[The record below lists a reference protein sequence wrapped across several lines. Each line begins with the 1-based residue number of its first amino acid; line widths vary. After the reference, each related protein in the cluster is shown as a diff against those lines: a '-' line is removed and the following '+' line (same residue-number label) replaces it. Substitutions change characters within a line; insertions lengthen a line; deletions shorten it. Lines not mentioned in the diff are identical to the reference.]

1 MEVSASSATLSTMK
15 RKNDAYLSTE
25 RFGRLFSF
33 LTPYKRCWVLFQLTS
48 PGLTQNTWLFPK
60 KKHHKCQHTHT
71 KRTDSLSLVSRRRW
85 WSRSWSVSCKSCL
98 REPWKGWLCCPGCQ
112 HIGMLVAKM
121 PETYPKR
128 VCENISN
135 TLLFICCVAAHMVLL
150 LICFGLGNLLDWRP
164 AFTSFFDPL

>member
-60 KKHHKCQHTHT
+60 KNHHKCQHTHT
-71 KRTDSLSLVSRRRW
+71 LMQTKKSLKFSNPKLVFMPLMSSLPSRSECDPFEVLTNFTAPLSHILSLITG
-85 WSRSWSVSCKSCL
+85 
-98 REPWKGWLCCPGCQ
+98 P
-112 HIGMLVAKM
+112 KM
-121 PETYPKR
+121 
-128 VCENISN
+128 
-135 TLLFICCVAAHMVLL
+135 ICIASHSE
-150 LICFGLGNLLDWRP
+150 I
-164 AFTSFFDPL
+164 